1 MDWQTFYERFFD
13 WTSSTQIQRV
23 RQLTSFGPSDQV
35 TEVAQELMDE
45 KSASRFIRKALEAGV
60 SFTAENIEDLCC
72 SCDKETINAML
83 EKSREHFTQ
92 EQLEDL
98 WGMADDYVIN
108 RVAKKNNVR
117 LFDELEDEDPE
128 AEDIEIPQEEYPKK
142 PSFWQSL
149 GIASLLFGGKK
160 RNPPESAAETAP
172 IARPTMATGT
182 VGGIMG
188 MVTPTAV
195 NLVETMEMAE
205 TELQHDFQAASSVRV
220 LPGRNLLVGAKSPSP
235 KIRTLFWLRI

>member
-13 WTSSTQIQRV
+13 WASSTQIQRV

-60 SFTAENIEDLCC
+60 SFTAENIADLCC
-72 SCDKETINAML
+72 SCDKEAINAML

-108 RVAKKNNVR
+108 RVAKKNHVR

-160 RNPPESAAETAP
+160 RNPSGKCSGDCAHCPPHYGYRYGRWYYGHGHTHGCEF
-172 IARPTMATGT
+172 
-182 VGGIMG
+182 GGNHG
-188 MVTPTAV
+188 
-195 NLVETMEMAE
+195 
-205 TELQHDFQAASSVRV
+205 D
-220 LPGRNLLVGAKSPSP
+220 GRD
-235 KIRTLFWLRI
+235 

>member
-13 WTSSTQIQRV
+13 WASSTQVHRV

-35 TEVAQELMDE
+35 AEVAQELMDE

-92 EQLEDL
+92 EQLEDF
-98 WGMADDYVIN
+98 WGMADDDVIN
-108 RVAKKNNVR
+108 RVAKKNHVR
-117 LFDELEDEDPE
+117 LFDEPE
-128 AEDIEIPQEEYPKK
+128 EEDIDIPREEHPKK
-142 PSFWQSL
+142 PSFWQSV

-160 RNPPESAAETAP
+160 RNPSGKCNGDCAHCPPHYGYRYGRWYYGHGHTHGCEL
-172 IARPTMATGT
+172 
-182 VGGIMG
+182 GGNHG
-188 MVTPTAV
+188 
-195 NLVETMEMAE
+195 
-205 TELQHDFQAASSVRV
+205 D
-220 LPGRNLLVGAKSPSP
+220 GRD
-235 KIRTLFWLRI
+235 